1 MIKLIGNSKIWVAFP
16 TFEHAIIKRE
26 FLTTHECFLNILY
39 MNVHGHLGI
48 DSFFLSN
55 IFAHDKIL
63 SWTTT
68 FQCKNEFVIE

>member
-48 DSFFLSN
+48 DSFFYL
-55 IFAHDKIL
+55 IFL
-63 SWTTT
+63 TTT
-68 FQCKNEFVIE
+68 KFCHGQKLFNVKMSL